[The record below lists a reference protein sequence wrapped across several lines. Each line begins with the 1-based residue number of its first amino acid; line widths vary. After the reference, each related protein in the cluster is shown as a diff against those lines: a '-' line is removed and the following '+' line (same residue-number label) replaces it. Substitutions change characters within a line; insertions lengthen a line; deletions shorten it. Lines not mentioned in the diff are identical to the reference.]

1 MNCDTFLVNKNDFS
15 QTQIDSQLEMAEQ
28 SLEKGEIL
36 LRVDQFAMTAN
47 NITYAAMGD
56 ALRYWEFFPAKS
68 GWGII
73 PVWGFAEVVISD
85 NENTKIGERYYGYF
99 PMSTHLRVK
108 PQQVSSSSF
117 IDGANHRQPL
127 SKIYNQYICCA
138 NDPLY
143 QPETEALQMLLRPLF
158 TTSFLLDDFLF
169 DNDLFGARQLVLSSA
184 SSKTALGTAFSLYHN
199 RSERQL
205 DYRIIGLTSPG
216 NLDFVKSLGCYD
228 DVLSYDQ
235 ATELAGNTA
244 TTIVDFAGNSSL
256 LKQLHQHFNDH
267 LKYSCLVG
275 AAHWD
280 KGGGSMRDLPG
291 APPQM
296 FFAPFQAE
304 KRLKEWGGK
313 EFQHK
318 LAGVWSRFV
327 DFVDGWVEIEQG
339 KGPVEVDQLYQK
351 VLAGHLNPKTG
362 NILSLWND

>member
-1 MNCDTFLVNKNDFS
+1 MNCNTFLVNKNDFS
-15 QTQIDSQLEMAEQ
+15 QTQINSQLEIEKQ
-28 SLEKGEIL
+28 PLGKGEIL

-73 PVWGFAEVVISD
+73 PVWGFADVVISD
-85 NENTKIGERYYGYF
+85 NEDIKTGERYYGYY
-99 PMSTHLRVK
+99 PMATHLRVK
-108 PQQVSSSSF
+108 PQQVSSNSF
-117 IDGANHRQPL
+117 IDGANHRQSL

-169 DNDLFGARQLVLSSA
+169 DNELFGARQLILSSA

-199 RSERQL
+199 RNKRQL
-205 DYRIIGLTSPG
+205 EYKIIGLTSPG
-216 NLDFVKSLGCYD
+216 NLEFVKNLGCYD
-228 DVLSYDQ
+228 DVFSYDQ
-235 ATELAGNTA
+235 ATELAGVTA
-244 TTIVDFAGNSSL
+244 TIIVDFAGNSSL
-256 LKQLHQHFNDH
+256 LKQLHQHFNDQ

-296 FFAPFQAE
+296 FFAPSQAE
-304 KRLKEWGGK
+304 KRLKEWGGS
-313 EFQHK
+313 EFQRK
-318 LAGVWSRFV
+318 LAGVWSSFV
-327 DFVDGWVEIEQG
+327 EFVDGWIEIEQG
-339 KGPVEVDQLYQK
+339 KGPVEVDQLYQN
-351 VLAGHLNPKTG
+351 VLSGHLNPKTG

>member
-1 MNCDTFLVNKNDFS
+1 MNCNNFLVKKNDFS
-15 QTQIDSQLEMAEQ
+15 QTQIDTQAEIESH
-28 SLEKGEIL
+28 SLEQGEIL
-36 LRVDQFAMTAN
+36 LKVDQFAMTAN
-47 NITYAAMGD
+47 NITYAAMGE

-73 PVWGFAEVVISD
+73 PVWGFGDVVVSN
-85 NENTKIGERYYGYF
+85 NEDIKTGERYYGYY
-99 PMSTHLRVK
+99 PMATHLIVK

-117 IDGANHRQPL
+117 MDGANHRQSL
-127 SKIYNQYICCA
+127 SKIYNQYVCCA

-169 DNDLFGARQLVLSSA
+169 DNDLFDARQLVLSSA
-184 SSKTALGTAFSLYHN
+184 SSKTALGTAFCLYHN

-205 DYRIIGLTSPG
+205 DYQIIGLTSPG
-216 NLDFVKSLGCYD
+216 NLEFVKNLGCYD
-228 DVLSYDQ
+228 DVISYDQ
-235 ATELAGNTA
+235 VTELTGNTA
-244 TTIVDFAGNSSL
+244 STVIDFAGNNAL
-256 LKQLHQHFNDH
+256 LKQLHQYFKNE

-291 APPQM
+291 AVPQM
-296 FFAPFQAE
+296 FFAPSQAE

-313 EFQHK
+313 GFQNK

-327 DFVDGWVEIEQG
+327 EFVDGWIKIERG
-339 KGPVEVDQLYQK
+339 NGPVEVEQWYQK

-362 NILSLWND
+362 NILSLLND